1 MRPISS
7 LLAVAVCT
15 TGLIVAC
22 GGGLGSPTDSLLGND
37 PIPNSS
43 DHPGSST
50 DPPGSSTDPTGN
62 ENCVCPVGEWQCGE
76 QISVDIA
83 LKDGACMAGKTA
95 IDPCTGA
102 FSSDGLTGTIK
113 AKGNGVELC
122 VGSKCLACT
131 PGTVTT
137 SDASVPDTSVQ
148 DTGVQDT
155 SVKDTSVPDVG
166 KDVTAQVC
174 TSFCT
179 ANSDC
184 ASTCPAAG
192 SGNSNCCD
200 SANTGTCFVEP
211 SSVCSVGP

>member
-7 LLAVAVCT
+7 LFAVAACT

-43 DHPGSST
+43 DHAGSST
-50 DPPGSSTDPTGN
+50 DPPGNSTDPTG
-62 ENCVCPVGEWQCGE
+62 ECACPVGDWDCGE
-76 QISVDIA
+76 QISVHVK
-83 LKDGACMAGKTA
+83 LKDGVCVAGDTTIA
-95 IDPCTGA
+95 PCTGA
-102 FSSDGLTGTIK
+102 FSTDKGSGTIK
-113 AKGNGVELC
+113 AKGNGLEVCL
-122 VGSKCLACT
+122 GANCLACT

-148 DTGVQDT
+148 DTGVKDT

-174 TSFCT
+174 TQFCSQ
-179 ANSDC
+179 NSDC
-184 ASTCPAAG
+184 ESTCPAAG
-192 SGNSNCCD
+192 SGSSNCCD
-200 SANTGTCFVEP
+200 SVNTGTCFVES